1 MEDGGYKM
9 SLFTPSLLLV
19 QVELYTLDIL
29 DDELDDEV
37 PPPDLA
43 GDVRVG
49 GHLGAAAGHGG
60 PHHRGQRA
68 GRHLVVLA
76 VPRHLPQVGQVV
88 DQGGPATPVSLASRY
103 TKYSEKMP
111 SP

>member
-1 MEDGGYKM
+1 MEDDGYEM

-29 DDELDDEV
+29 YDELDDEV
-37 PPPDLA
+37 PPPDLP
-43 GDVRVG
+43 GNVRVG

-103 TKYSEKMP
+103 TKYS
-111 SP
+111 